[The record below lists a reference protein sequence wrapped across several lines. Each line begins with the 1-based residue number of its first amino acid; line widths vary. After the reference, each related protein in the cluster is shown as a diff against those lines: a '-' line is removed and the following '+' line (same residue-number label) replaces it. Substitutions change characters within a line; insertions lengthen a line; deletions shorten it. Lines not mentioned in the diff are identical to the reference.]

1 MGLIRFVRLPIN
13 IERFF
18 PAFPSNTYE
27 KYKENK
33 IFIFISFIF
42 QVRSMIEKVG

>member
-18 PAFPSNTYE
+18 SSLFIKYE
-27 KYKENK
+27 KYKE
-33 IFIFISFIF
+33 IMIVIFISFIF